1 MSVMVIRPER
11 GCDDIH
17 ALIDHVLSD
26 GAGCTEADFPDSCRG
41 RFVILT
47 PASLRAYVEKQVL
60 QSMVR
65 PEFRERLE
73 PGMNVGVHSLAS
85 MMSSIIGNQD
95 YGRYIR
101 PSISMMSLRNY
112 VAKCLN
118 DNESLRNQLVTR
130 LRLLT
135 SSPSKLLNCIMMGS
149 VLKRCLLWPLIS
161 RMLDFRCLALCCN
174 WWSNG

>member
-65 PEFRERLE
+65 PEFDNARDF
-73 PGMNVGVHSLAS
+73 AQ
-85 MMSSIIGNQD
+85 IG
-95 YGRYIR
+95 
-101 PSISMMSLRNY
+101 
-112 VAKCLN
+112 
-118 DNESLRNQLVTR
+118 
-130 LRLLT
+130 
-135 SSPSKLLNCIMMGS
+135 
-149 VLKRCLLWPLIS
+149 
-161 RMLDFRCLALCCN
+161 
-174 WWSNG
+174 

>member
-60 QSMVR
+60 QSR
-65 PEFRERLE
+65 TSGTGDECGCPFSGKHDELDYRQ
-73 PGMNVGVHSLAS
+73 PGLWKVHSP
-85 MMSSIIGNQD
+85 INQHD
-95 YGRYIR
+95 VAEK
-101 PSISMMSLRNY
+101 LRSE
-112 VAKCLN
+112 VS
-118 DNESLRNQLVTR
+118 E
-130 LRLLT
+130 
-135 SSPSKLLNCIMMGS
+135 
-149 VLKRCLLWPLIS
+149 
-161 RMLDFRCLALCCN
+161 
-174 WWSNG
+174 

>member
-73 PGMNVGVHSLAS
+73 PGMNVGGPFSGKHDELDYRQPGLWKVHSP
-85 MMSSIIGNQD
+85 INQHD
-95 YGRYIR
+95 VAEK
-101 PSISMMSLRNY
+101 LRSE
-112 VAKCLN
+112 VS
-118 DNESLRNQLVTR
+118 E
-130 LRLLT
+130 
-135 SSPSKLLNCIMMGS
+135 
-149 VLKRCLLWPLIS
+149 
-161 RMLDFRCLALCCN
+161 
-174 WWSNG
+174 

>member
-118 DNESLRNQLVTR
+118 DNESLRNQVGDSFEARGCGHFLGDSHAAIPW
-130 LRLLT
+130 L
-135 SSPSKLLNCIMMGS
+135 
-149 VLKRCLLWPLIS
+149 
-161 RMLDFRCLALCCN
+161 
-174 WWSNG
+174 

>member
-60 QSMVR
+60 QVDGPTGIPRTSGTGDECGCPFSGKHDELDYR
-65 PEFRERLE
+65 Q
-73 PGMNVGVHSLAS
+73 PGLWKVHSP
-85 MMSSIIGNQD
+85 INQHD
-95 YGRYIR
+95 VAEK
-101 PSISMMSLRNY
+101 LRSE
-112 VAKCLN
+112 VS
-118 DNESLRNQLVTR
+118 E
-130 LRLLT
+130 
-135 SSPSKLLNCIMMGS
+135 
-149 VLKRCLLWPLIS
+149 
-161 RMLDFRCLALCCN
+161 
-174 WWSNG
+174 

>member
-112 VAKCLN
+112 VAKCH
-118 DNESLRNQLVTR
+118 
-130 LRLLT
+130 
-135 SSPSKLLNCIMMGS
+135 
-149 VLKRCLLWPLIS
+149 
-161 RMLDFRCLALCCN
+161 
-174 WWSNG
+174 